1 MLNHFFLVKEYV
13 NYRLRARSAHGVHS
27 PFVFDFI
34 ETVLKDRRHFYAFD
48 EIAQLR
54 EALYRNPKVLNVED
68 YGAGSLKGSKQQR
81 VVKDIAR
88 TAGRNEKFGKLLFR
102 LVDKYRFNRIIE
114 LGTSL
119 GIGTAYLAKANAE
132 AQLVTLEGSVE
143 IAQAAAENFSLLGL
157 QQVRQVVGNF
167 DDTLPTVLQELHPV
181 DLLFVDGNHRK
192 EPTLAY
198 FRQALPFVHDDSLII
213 FDDIHW
219 SPGMREA
226 WDEIC
231 ADPAVTLSIDLFY
244 FGLVWFKK
252 DFKIKQHFVLKY

>member
-48 EIAQLR
+48 EIQQLR
-54 EALYRNPKVLNVED
+54 EALYRNPKVLHVED
-68 YGAGSLKGSKQQR
+68 FGAGSLKGSKQQR

-88 TAGRNEKFGKLLFR
+88 TAGRTEKFGKLLFR
-102 LVDKYRFNRIIE
+102 LVDKYCFTRIIE

-119 GIGTAYLAKANAE
+119 GIGTSYLAKANAE
-132 AQLVTLEGSVE
+132 SRIVTLEGSAE
-143 IAQAAAENFSLLGL
+143 IADTAAENFRQLALS
-157 QQVRQVVGNF
+157 QVRQVIGNF
-167 DDTLPTVLQELHPV
+167 DETLVPVLRDMQPV

-198 FRQALPFVHDDSLII
+198 FREALPYLHEGSLLI

-219 SPGMREA
+219 SPGMRAA

-231 ADPAVTLSIDLFY
+231 ADPAVTLSIDLFN

-252 DFKIKQHFVLKY
+252 EFKIKQHFVLRY